1 MGVTVKI
8 VKFGVSKLFGPPL
21 TTLYLSEPNEY
32 DIRVLRQKLPQ
43 TAFQEKKLF
52 FAKTELVRFS
62 RKVTLKKNSNQ
73 VTGQIFSCFH
83 HDRQENSAV

>member
-8 VKFGVSKLFGPPL
+8 VKFGVPKLFGPPL

-52 FAKTELVRFS
+52 FAKCKS
-62 RKVTLKKNSNQ
+62 AKISP
-73 VTGQIFSCFH
+73 IFSES
-83 HDRQENSAV
+83 DS